1 MPEFYWKSRTELPS
15 GYGLAFSVP
24 IFDMCVQQDRLQDIR
39 GRVRAG
45 EKQAYFPDK
54 QLGRAT
60 AWISQLLALLLLAEI
75 F

>member
-39 GRVRAG
+39 GHVRAG

-54 QLGRAT
+54 
-60 AWISQLLALLLLAEI
+60 
-75 F
+75 